1 MPRIIKLAVLTVSLA
16 VTLNASAL
24 GQVSRACSFAEIP
37 SNVKKQVSLFFYA
50 LGADSSV
57 LRLPF
62 RELTEQSEYWINES
76 LTTDYGSVR
85 FYLFASRLLYSW
97 GHVDFND
104 GPGMTNGY
112 KFWNRVDSYWTPSML
127 SNALKADP
135 NFSPFYANRQLL
147 YSVRAGSPSIVER
160 LGRHEKYHYL
170 VEGRH
175 WYLDPS
181 NGSMVPLA
189 STEAIDCN
197 TADLGI
203 GTHIMDR

>member
-1 MPRIIKLAVLTVSLA
+1 MLKLIKLTALATSLA
-16 VTLNASAL
+16 TSFDAYAL

-37 SNVKKQVSLFFYA
+37 SNVKKQISLFFYA

-62 RELTEQSEYWINES
+62 RELSEQSEYWINES

-85 FYLFASRLLYSW
+85 YYLFASRLLFEW
-97 GHVDFND
+97 GPVRFND
-104 GPGMTNGY
+104 GPGTTDGY
-112 KFWNRVDSYWTPSML
+112 IFINRVNSSWTPATL
-127 SNALKADP
+127 ANAMKANP

-160 LGRHEKYHYL
+160 LGRHEKYHYS

-175 WYLDPS
+175 WYLDPA
-181 NGSMVPLA
+181 NGSLVPLA
-189 STEAIDCN
+189 NTEAIDCN